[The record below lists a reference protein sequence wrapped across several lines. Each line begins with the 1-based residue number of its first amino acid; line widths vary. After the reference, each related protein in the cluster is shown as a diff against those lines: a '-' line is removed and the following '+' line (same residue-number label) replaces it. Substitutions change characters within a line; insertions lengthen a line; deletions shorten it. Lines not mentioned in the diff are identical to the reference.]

1 MDTVIKMG
9 VASRAEVGKAG
20 KAAGCGKGPLLKV
33 ALQKG
38 VKNGVLEM
46 YGKSYVLGAKA
57 RDVMKGG
64 LWDAYEKR
72 LEEAKREREEA
83 AEKKAAG
90 RARAEAR
97 YATNYVAAITGPA
110 SSWNRGVLGE

>member
-1 MDTVIKMG
+1 MG
-9 VASRAEVGKAG
+9 LTG
-20 KAAGCGKGPLLKV
+20 
-33 ALQKG
+33 
-38 VKNGVLEM
+38 
-46 YGKSYVLGAKA
+46 Y
-57 RDVMKGG
+57 VMKGEM
-64 LWDAYEKR
+64 WDAYEKR

-83 AEKKAAG
+83 AGKKAAG